1 MSAATIPKNAFYS
14 RSGAP
19 RVLAALA
26 LLLAFSGCRSFYDQS
41 TPPPPAV
48 GSPGA
53 VSIPSVDGI
62 APVAP
67 PPPPPGPGAVPPPP
81 STPPDPPRF
90 GLFDSFGR
98 GGVADARLTLS
109 PQSIVA
115 PVGSEVV
122 LIGGITNN
130 QGKGAVSERIDWMLS
145 PESVGEFMTVDKS
158 PSCLLLRFP
167 SNRPRKVTNN
177 YAISLVGY
185 RPVQE

>member
-1 MSAATIPKNAFYS
+1 MSAATKPKHALHS
-14 RSGAP
+14 RSSTGK
-19 RVLAALA
+19 VLTALA
-26 LLLAFSGCRSFYDQS
+26 LLLALSGCRSFYDQS
-41 TPPPPAV
+41 NRSPQAI
-48 GSPGA
+48 GGPGA

-62 APVAP
+62 APIAP
-67 PPPPPGPGAVPPPP
+67 PPPPPGWGAVPP
-81 STPPDPPRF
+81 SASAPPDPPRF

-98 GGVADARLTLS
+98 GGAADARLTLS

-145 PESVGEFMTVDKS
+145 PESVGDFMTVDKS

-167 SNRPRKVTNN
+167 SNF
-177 YAISLVGY
+177 AIPNFRLEPDVFDGC
-185 RPVQE
+185 